1 MTSIPSPVEAELRR
15 CADERIL
22 VLDGAMG
29 TEIQALRLGEAG
41 YRGARFA
48 DWRCDLRGN
57 NDILTLSQPD
67 AVREIHLNYLRAGA
81 DIVCTNTFSSTRI
94 AQADYGAEGLVA
106 ELNFDAARL
115 AKEAAKIASGEDGR
129 PRFVA
134 GAIGPTN
141 RTASISPDVSN
152 PGFRAITFDELRIA
166 YGEQA
171 RALLEGGADILL
183 IETVFD
189 TLNAKAALYAIAELF
204 EERGVSVPV
213 MISGTITDLSG
224 RMLSGQTPEAFW
236 ISMRHASPFAIG
248 LNCAL
253 GAKEMRAHIAEIARI
268 ADTLVCAYPNAGLP
282 NEFGLYDE
290 SPEYMASLIGEFA
303 EAGLVNIVG
312 GCCGTT
318 PAHIRA
324 IAEAVRGKPLR
335 KPPEPGSKRSSGE
348 LRLSGLE
355 PFRLTRDIP
364 FVNVGER
371 TNVTGSA
378 KFRKL
383 ITGGDYAAAL
393 AVARDQVENGAQV
406 IDVNMDEGLLDSEH
420 AMTTFLNL
428 IAAEPDIARV
438 PVMVDSSKFNVI
450 EAGLKC
456 LQGKPV
462 VNSISLKEGEEA
474 FVHQARI
481 VRRHGAAVVVMA
493 FDEQGQADT
502 FERKTAICR
511 RAYDILTGT
520 VGFPPE
526 DIIFDP
532 NIFAVATGIEEHN
545 GYGLAYIEAT
555 RWIREN
561 LPGAHVSGGVSNLS
575 FAFRG
580 NERVREAMH
589 SVFLYHAIRAG
600 MDMGIVNAGQM
611 AVYDDLDPDLREAC
625 EDVVLNRRPDA
636 ADRLLAI
643 ADRFRGAR
651 SDTRTTDDA
660 WREWPVDKRLAH
672 ALVHGISD
680 FIEGDV
686 EEARQAASRPL
697 DVIEGPL
704 MAGMNVVGDLFGS
717 GRMFLPQ
724 VVKSARVMKQAV
736 AYLMPYMEADKAKSG
751 SPSGDV
757 GSHSAGRIVLA
768 TVKGDVHDIG
778 KNIVGVVLQCNNY
791 EVTDLGVMVPAAKII
806 ETARAMKADII
817 GLSGLITPSLDEMCH
832 VAAEME
838 RQGFTVPLLIGGAT
852 TSRVHTAVKIHPN
865 YRQGQAVYVNDASR
879 AVGVTAA
886 LLSRERRPAYIADI
900 RKEYARIAETHARS
914 EEQKR
919 RVPLRAARANAL
931 KLDWSGDYRPT
942 RPRVSAATLQDV
954 PLADLVPYIDW
965 TPFFS
970 TWELS
975 GRFPAILDDDK
986 YGPAARSLYDDARA
1000 MLDRIIA
1007 EKWFTARG
1015 AAGFWPANADGDDI
1029 LVYAD
1034 ETRGRPVA
1042 TLHTLRQQLARREG
1056 RANVAL
1062 SDFIA
1067 PRSSGVADYVGAF
1080 IVTAGIG
1087 EDEIATRFRGAND
1100 DYSSI
1105 MAKALADRL
1114 AEAFAEHLHAR
1125 VRRELWGYAAGE
1137 TLTPAELLAEAY
1149 TGIRPAP
1156 GYPAQPDHTEKAV
1169 LFDLLGGEA
1178 ATGVK
1183 LTESFAMWPGASV
1196 CGLYFSHPQSHY
1208 FGVGKIERDQVEDYA
1223 RRKGWTP
1230 EEAERWLAPVLNYDP
1245 APGTQEAAE

>member
-1 MTSIPSPVEAELRR
+1 MTSITPSITPSTIEAELRR
-15 CADERIL
+15 CAAERIL

-29 TEIQALRLGEAG
+29 TEIQALKLGEAG
-41 YRGARFA
+41 YRGERFA
-48 DWRCDLRGN
+48 DWPADLRGN
-57 NDILTLSQPD
+57 NDILALSQPD
-67 AVREIHLNYLRAGA
+67 AVRRIHLDYLRAGA
-81 DIVCTNTFSSTRI
+81 DIVSTNTFSSTCI
-94 AQADYGAEGLVA
+94 AQADYGAESLVV
-106 ELNFDAARL
+106 ELNFNAARL
-115 AKEAAKIASGEDGR
+115 AKEAAEIAAREDGR

-141 RTASISPDVSN
+141 RTASISPDVAN
-152 PGFRAITFDELRIA
+152 PGFRAITFDELRLA

-171 RALLEGGADILL
+171 RALLEGGVDILL

-189 TLNAKAALYAIAELF
+189 TLNAKAALYAIFELF
-204 EERGVSVPV
+204 EERGSRVPI

-236 ISMRHASPFAIG
+236 ISMRHASPFGIG

-253 GAKEMRAHIAEIARI
+253 GAKEMRAHVAEIARI

-290 SPEYMASLIGEFA
+290 SPEYMASLLGEFA
-303 EAGLVNIVG
+303 DAGLVNVVG

-324 IAEAVRGKPLR
+324 IAEAVRGKPPR
-335 KPPEPGSKRSSGE
+335 RPPEPPHE

-355 PFRLTRDIP
+355 PFRLTKDIP

-383 ITGGDYAAAL
+383 VTNGDYTSAL
-393 AVARDQVENGAQV
+393 AIARDQVENGAQV

-438 PVMVDSSKFNVI
+438 PVMVDSSKFKVI

-474 FVHQARI
+474 FIHQARI
-481 VRRHGAAVVVMA
+481 VRRYGAAVVVMA

-502 FERKTAICR
+502 FERKTSICK

-520 VGFPPE
+520 VGFAPE

-545 GYGLAYIEAT
+545 GYGVAYIEAT

-561 LPGAHVSGGVSNLS
+561 LPGAHVSGGVSNFS

-589 SVFLYHAIRAG
+589 SVFLYHAIKAG

-643 ADRFRGAR
+643 AERFRGQKGEVKVA
-651 SDTRTTDDA
+651 DNA
-660 WREWPVDKRLAH
+660 WREWTVDKRLAH

-680 FIEGDV
+680 FIEEDV
-686 EEARQAASRPL
+686 EEARKAASRAL

-717 GRMFLPQ
+717 GKMFLPQ

-736 AYLMPYMEADKAKSG
+736 AYLLPYMEADKAR
-751 SPSGDV
+751 SGDS
-757 GSHSAGRIVLA
+757 GSHSAGRILLA

-806 ETARAMKADII
+806 ETAKAMKADIV

-865 YRQGQAVYVNDASR
+865 YRRGQAVYVNDASR
-879 AVGVTAA
+879 AVGVTSA
-886 LLSRERRPAYIADI
+886 LLSREKRAGYVAEI
-900 RKEYARIAETHARS
+900 RKEYARIADAHARS

-919 RVPLRAARANAL
+919 RVFLPAARANAL
-931 KLDWSGDYRPT
+931 KLDWKSGYRPA
-942 RPRVSAATLQDV
+942 RPRVTNATLQDL
-954 PLADLVPYIDW
+954 PLAELAPYIDW

-986 YGPAARSLYDDARA
+986 YGPAARALFDDAQE
-1000 MLDRIIA
+1000 MLDRIVA

-1015 AAGFWPANADGDDI
+1015 VAGFWPANSDGDDI

-1034 ETRGRPVA
+1034 EARDRPIA

-1062 SDFIA
+1062 SDFVA
-1067 PRSSGVADYVGAF
+1067 PRSSGVADYIGAF

-1125 VRRELWGYAAGE
+1125 VRRELWGYAPGE
-1137 TLTPAELLAEAY
+1137 TLTPQELLAESY

-1156 GYPAQPDHTEKAV
+1156 GYPAQPDHSEKAV

-1178 ATGVK
+1178 ASGVT

-1245 APGTQEAAE
+1245 APGAREAAE